1 MSNFP
6 SDVVLFLLA
15 VVSSFLVYTCR
26 KKPVLPLPPG
36 PPKLPIIG
44 NLFNL
49 PSQPEWECFRRW
61 GKEYSLSRSFSH
73 EAAET
78 FFVRIW
84 YYPFERCRNVAHRTQ
99 LCKSGQWASRQ
110 TIFNILQS
118 VCSQNCMQ
126 HMVLNPAL
134 NAQHSPNL
142 VLVNR
147 VWVLV
152 EISRGVCLKLKI
164 SLGWAARG
172 CLDLWLMDQRGSN
185 GGDSS
190 NVIFTLPTLP
200 YTNH

>member
-1 MSNFP
+1 M
-6 SDVVLFLLA
+6 LF
-15 VVSSFLVYTCR
+15 SSCLRSFFHSWCTLVE
-26 KKPVLPLPPG
+26 K
-36 PPKLPIIG
+36 
-44 NLFNL
+44 
-49 PSQPEWECFRRW
+49 
-61 GKEYSLSRSFSH
+61 SLSCLYRLGRQNYRLLEISLTCLPNPNGNAFIAGEKNTVCQDLSH
-73 EAAET
+73 MKQQKH

-99 LCKSGQWASRQ
+99 LRKSGQWASRQ